1 VLSKEEEEK
10 RRIRRRRRRM
20 MRIRRKRR
28 RNSIDVF
35 NKTNTAKLLRE
46 FGMNVAVG
54 G

>member
-1 VLSKEEEEK
+1 
-10 RRIRRRRRRM
+10 M